1 MKFEGGLFC
10 EEAEEER
17 VKMSP
22 ACQTGPRT
30 RGPRPGPA
38 RALLPRISHVFN
50 PASALPVRRFRREG
64 HGASEAA
71 AKAEACSAAISCR
84 TGLSSALE
92 SISCVKT
99 SCERCV
105 RERGPLPD

>member
-1 MKFEGGLFC
+1 MKFEGALFC
-10 EEAEEER
+10 EEAEEDR

-30 RGPRPGPA
+30 RGA
-38 RALLPRISHVFN
+38 
-50 PASALPVRRFRREG
+50 RREG

-71 AKAEACSAAISCR
+71 AKAEAWSAAISCR
-84 TGLSSALE
+84 TGLSRALE